1 MMNSRTWNSHR
12 SKKTLNKIAFII
24 ILILIALYMLVP
36 IYILVKVSFGTTQ
49 EVMTQHP
56 TLLPH
61 SITLEHWKTVL
72 GSGNVQAPLIKSLI
86 VSTTATAI
94 AILIV
99 APAAYAIS
107 RLNRKVK
114 LAYIMT
120 LFFTKMF
127 PTVGIALP
135 ISVRFLSWN
144 LLDTNVGLILANLIG
159 QIPFMAWILVSTFS
173 AIPID
178 LEEAAQ
184 IDGAS
189 RMQTLLKVVFPV
201 AAQGIAVSAMYVWL
215 NCWNEFT
222 YALYLSLTTKTLPLM
237 VYYYTQRSG
246 MFETAAYSTILAIPV
261 IIVTFILQRYLKS
274 DYLSGAVKG

>member
-24 ILILIALYMLVP
+24 ILILIAVYMVVP

-72 GSGNVQAPLIKSLI
+72 SSGNVQAPLIKSLI

-144 LLDTNVGLILANLIG
+144 LLDTNVGLILADLIG

-189 RMQTLLKVVFPV
+189 RMQTLLRVVFPV